1 MNSSGETMGL
11 RQRWTWWR
19 ERRRIYPPDEIHR
32 AGELAEQR
40 LAKVSRAA
48 GRKNGWH
55 VFESVRIPD
64 AEQGGKREI
73 DLVIVGGNTMLVVEQ
88 KHWSGSFE
96 INDEEEF
103 IQHRKNG
110 TTHNHSTVNQR
121 IARKSRMLVAMHNE
135 RVGSDDGV
143 DVRVVL
149 AFTNRNL
156 DWPASVMNLGS
167 TVKDESG
174 FIGLLEEEHPGELN
188 EALLETVA
196 GFGTWDEVELNG
208 GYMCKGDVLEL
219 GLGEAVEQWQSG
231 RTTPLLGQ
239 IDHAQGVL
247 SLFSSRPSKLE
258 LQAGERRLEATL
270 PFGKVL
276 KMHVVGRKHPED
288 IPWSTVSGLNLSTP
302 SLNDGLGQTLE
313 KP

>member
-1 MNSSGETMGL
+1 MKLS
-11 RQRWTWWR
+11 QRWKWWR
-19 ERRRIYPPDEIHR
+19 ERRRHHPPDEIHR

-40 LAKVSRAA
+40 LAKTSRAA
-48 GRKNGWH
+48 GKKNGWH
-55 VFESVRIPD
+55 IFESVRIPD
-64 AEQGGKREI
+64 VEQGGKREI
-73 DLVIVGGNTMLVVEQ
+73 DLVIIGGNTMLVVEQ

-96 INDEEEF
+96 INADEEF

-135 RVGSDDGV
+135 RVGKDDGV

-156 DWPASVMNLGS
+156 DWPSNVMDLGS
-167 TVKDESG
+167 IVKDEAG
-174 FIGLLEEEHPGELN
+174 FIGLLEDENPGELN
-188 EALLETVA
+188 EALLETLQ

-208 GYMCKGDVLEL
+208 GLMCKGDVLDL
-219 GLGEAVEQWQSG
+219 GLGDGIETWQDG
-231 RTTPLLGQ
+231 RRTPLLGST
-239 IDHAQGVL
+239 DHPRGFL
-247 SLFSSRPSKLE
+247 TLFTAPPSQLN
-258 LQAGERRLEATL
+258 LNTGERHMEAKL
-270 PFGKVL
+270 PFGKSL
-276 KMHVVGRKHPED
+276 RMHVVGRKSPED
-288 IPWSTVSGLNLSTP
+288 IPWSTVASLNLSTP

>member
-1 MNSSGETMGL
+1 MNSMNLS
-11 RQRWTWWR
+11 QRWKWWR
-19 ERRRIYPPDEIHR
+19 ERRRHHPPDDIHR

-40 LAKVSRAA
+40 LAKISRAA
-48 GRKNGWH
+48 GKKNGWH

-73 DLVIVGGNTMLVVEQ
+73 DLVIVGGNTLLVVEQ

-96 INDEEEF
+96 INAEEEF

-135 RVGSDDGV
+135 RVGKDEGV

-156 DWPASVMNLGS
+156 DWPSNVMELGS
-167 TVKDESG
+167 IVKDETG
-174 FIGLLEEEHPGELN
+174 FIGLLEDEDPGELN
-188 EALLETVA
+188 QALLETLQ

-208 GYMCKGDVLEL
+208 GLMCKGDVLDL
-219 GLGEAVEQWQSG
+219 GLGDAVVEWQSG
-231 RTTPLLGQ
+231 RRVPLKGSMT
-239 IDHAQGVL
+239 HPKGFL
-247 SLFSSRPSKLE
+247 SLFTAPPSQLS
-258 LQAGERRLEATL
+258 LQAGERHMEAKL
-270 PFGKVL
+270 PFGKTL
-276 KMHVVGRKHPED
+276 KMHVVGQKNPEE
-288 IPWSTVSGLNLSTP
+288 IPWSTVAALNLSTP
-302 SLNDGLGQTLE
+302 SLNDGLGLRLE

>member
-1 MNSSGETMGL
+1 VNSMKLS
-11 RQRWTWWR
+11 QRWKWWR
-19 ERRRIYPPDEIHR
+19 ERRRHHPPDDIHR

-40 LAKVSRAA
+40 LAKISRAA
-48 GRKNGWH
+48 GKKNGWH
-55 VFESVRIPD
+55 IFESVRIPD

-73 DLVIVGGNTMLVVEQ
+73 DLVIVGGNTLLVVEQ

-96 INDEEEF
+96 INAEEEF

-135 RVGSDDGV
+135 RVGKDDGV

-156 DWPASVMNLGS
+156 DWPSNVMELGS
-167 TVKDESG
+167 IVKDEAG
-174 FIGLLEEEHPGELN
+174 FIGLLEEEDPGELN
-188 EALLETVA
+188 QALLETLQ

-208 GYMCKGDVLEL
+208 GLMCKGDVLDL
-219 GLGEAVEQWQSG
+219 GLGDAVVEWQAG
-231 RTTPLLGQ
+231 RRVPLKGSMT
-239 IDHAQGVL
+239 HPKGFL
-247 SLFSSRPSKLE
+247 SLFTAPPSQLR
-258 LQAGERRLEATL
+258 LQAGERHMEAKL
-270 PFGKVL
+270 PFGKTL
-276 KMHVVGRKHPED
+276 KMHVVGQKNPEE
-288 IPWSTVSGLNLSTP
+288 IPWSTVAALNLSTP
-302 SLNDGLGQTLE
+302 SLNDGLGQHLE

>member
-1 MNSSGETMGL
+1 MKLS
-11 RQRWTWWR
+11 QRWKWWR
-19 ERRRIYPPDEIHR
+19 ERRRHHPPDDIHR

-40 LAKVSRAA
+40 LAKISRAA
-48 GRKNGWH
+48 GKKNGWH

-73 DLVIVGGNTMLVVEQ
+73 DLVIVGGNTLLVVEQ

-96 INDEEEF
+96 INAEEEF

-135 RVGSDDGV
+135 RVGKDDGV

-156 DWPASVMNLGS
+156 DWPSNVMELGS
-167 TVKDESG
+167 IVKDEAG
-174 FIGLLEEEHPGELN
+174 FIGLLEDENPGELN
-188 EALLETVA
+188 HALLETLQ

-208 GYMCKGDVLEL
+208 GLMCKGDVLDL
-219 GLGEAVEQWQSG
+219 GLGDAVVEWQTG
-231 RTTPLLGQ
+231 RRVPLKGS
-239 IDHAQGVL
+239 ITHPKGFL
-247 SLFSSRPSKLE
+247 SLFTAPPSQLR
-258 LQAGERRLEATL
+258 LQAGERHMEAKL
-270 PFGKVL
+270 PFGKTL
-276 KMHVVGRKHPED
+276 KMHVVGQKNPEE
-288 IPWSTVSGLNLSTP
+288 IPWSTVAALNLSTP
-302 SLNDGLGQTLE
+302 SLNDGLGQHLE

>member
-1 MNSSGETMGL
+1 MNSMKLS
-11 RQRWTWWR
+11 QRWKWWR
-19 ERRRIYPPDEIHR
+19 ERRRHHPPDDIHR

-40 LAKVSRAA
+40 LAKISRAA
-48 GRKNGWH
+48 GKKNGWH

-73 DLVIVGGNTMLVVEQ
+73 DLVIVGGNTLLVVEQ
-88 KHWSGSFE
+88 KHWSGTFE
-96 INDEEEF
+96 INVEEEF

-135 RVGSDDGV
+135 RVGKDDGV

-156 DWPASVMNLGS
+156 DWPSNVMDLGS
-167 TVKDESG
+167 IVRDEAG
-174 FIGLLEEEHPGELN
+174 FIRLLEDEDPGELN
-188 EALLETVA
+188 QALLETLQ

-208 GYMCKGDVLEL
+208 GLMCKGDVLDL
-219 GLGEAVEQWQSG
+219 GLGDAVVEWQAE
-231 RTTPLLGQ
+231 RRVPLKGS
-239 IDHAQGVL
+239 ISHPNGFF
-247 SLFSSRPSKLE
+247 SLFTAPPSQLR
-258 LQAGERRLEATL
+258 LQAGERHMEAKL
-270 PFGKVL
+270 PFGKTL
-276 KMHVVGRKHPED
+276 KMHVVGRKNPED
-288 IPWSTVSGLNLSTP
+288 IPWSTVAALNLSTP
-302 SLNDGLGQTLE
+302 SLNDGLGQHLE

>member
-1 MNSSGETMGL
+1 MKLS
-11 RQRWTWWR
+11 QRWKWWR
-19 ERRRIYPPDEIHR
+19 ERRRHHPPDEIHR

-40 LAKVSRAA
+40 LAKISRAA
-48 GRKNGWH
+48 GKKNGWH
-55 VFESVRIPD
+55 IFESVRIPD
-64 AEQGGKREI
+64 VEQGGKREI

-96 INDEEEF
+96 INADEEF

-135 RVGSDDGV
+135 RVGKDDGV

-156 DWPASVMNLGS
+156 DWPSNVMDLGS
-167 TVKDESG
+167 IVKDEAG
-174 FIGLLEEEHPGELN
+174 FIGLLEDENPGELN
-188 EALLETVA
+188 EALLETLQ

-208 GYMCKGDVLEL
+208 GLMCKGDVLDL
-219 GLGEAVEQWQSG
+219 GLGDAIETWQDD
-231 RTTPLLGQ
+231 RRTPLLGS
-239 IDHAQGVL
+239 IDHPRGFL
-247 SLFSSRPSKLE
+247 TLFTAPPSQLN
-258 LQAGERRLEATL
+258 LNTGERHMEAKL
-270 PFGKVL
+270 PFGKSL
-276 KMHVVGRKHPED
+276 RMHVVGRKSPED
-288 IPWSTVSGLNLSTP
+288 IPWSTVASLNLSTP

>member
-1 MNSSGETMGL
+1 MNSMKLS
-11 RQRWTWWR
+11 QRWKWWR
-19 ERRRIYPPDEIHR
+19 ERRRHHPPDDIHR

-40 LAKVSRAA
+40 LAKISRAA
-48 GRKNGWH
+48 GKKNGWH

-73 DLVIVGGNTMLVVEQ
+73 DLVIVGGNTLLVVEQ

-96 INDEEEF
+96 INAEEEF

-135 RVGSDDGV
+135 RVGKDDGV

-156 DWPASVMNLGS
+156 DWPSNVMDLGS
-167 TVKDESG
+167 IVKDEAG
-174 FIGLLEEEHPGELN
+174 FIDLLEDENPGELN
-188 EALLETVA
+188 QTLLETLQ

-208 GYMCKGDVLEL
+208 GLMCKGDVLDL
-219 GLGEAVEQWQSG
+219 GLGDAVVEWQTG
-231 RTTPLLGQ
+231 RRVPLKGSMT
-239 IDHAQGVL
+239 HPKGFL
-247 SLFSSRPSKLE
+247 SLFTAPPSQLR
-258 LQAGERRLEATL
+258 LQAGERHMEAKL
-270 PFGKVL
+270 PFGKTL
-276 KMHVVGRKHPED
+276 KMHVVGQKNPEE
-288 IPWSTVSGLNLSTP
+288 IPWSTVAALNLSTP
-302 SLNDGLGQTLE
+302 SLNDGLGQRLE

>member
-1 MNSSGETMGL
+1 MKFA
-11 RQRWTWWR
+11 QRLKWWR
-19 ERRRIYPPDEIHR
+19 ERRRHHPPDDIHR

-40 LAKVSRAA
+40 LAKISRAA
-48 GRKNGWH
+48 GKKNGWH

-64 AEQGGKREI
+64 VEQGGKREI
-73 DLVIVGGNTMLVVEQ
+73 DLVIVGGNTLLVVEQ

-96 INDEEEF
+96 INGDEEF

-135 RVGSDDGV
+135 RVGNDDGV

-156 DWPASVMNLGS
+156 DWPANVMGLGS
-167 TVKDESG
+167 AVKDEAG
-174 FIGLLEEEHPGELN
+174 FIALLEDENPGPLN
-188 EALLETVA
+188 EALLETLQ

-208 GYMCKGDVLEL
+208 GLMCKGDVLDL
-219 GLGEAVEQWQSG
+219 GLGEAINEWQGG
-231 RTTPLLGQ
+231 RRSPLKGAVV
-239 IDHAQGVL
+239 HPRGFL
-247 SLFSSRPSKLE
+247 SLFRTSASRLT
-258 LQAGERRLEATL
+258 LHAGERHVEAQL
-270 PFGKVL
+270 SYGKSL
-276 KMHVVGRKHPED
+276 KMHVVGRKSPED
-288 IPWSTVSGLNLSTP
+288 IPWSTVASINLSTP
-302 SLNDGLGQTLE
+302 SLNDGLGQDLE

>member
-1 MNSSGETMGL
+1 MKLS
-11 RQRWTWWR
+11 QRWKWWR
-19 ERRRIYPPDEIHR
+19 ERRRHHPPDDIHR

-40 LAKVSRAA
+40 LAKISRAA
-48 GRKNGWH
+48 GKKNGWH

-73 DLVIVGGNTMLVVEQ
+73 DLVIVGGNTLLVVEQ

-96 INDEEEF
+96 INAEEEF

-135 RVGSDDGV
+135 RVGKDDGV

-156 DWPASVMNLGS
+156 DWPSNVMELGS
-167 TVKDESG
+167 IVKDEAG
-174 FIGLLEEEHPGELN
+174 FIGLLEDENPGELN
-188 EALLETVA
+188 HALLETLQ

-208 GYMCKGDVLEL
+208 GLMCKGDVLDL
-219 GLGEAVEQWQSG
+219 GLGDAVVEWQTG
-231 RTTPLLGQ
+231 RRVPLKGSMT
-239 IDHAQGVL
+239 HPKGFL
-247 SLFSSRPSKLE
+247 SLFTAPPSQLR
-258 LQAGERRLEATL
+258 LQAGERHMEAKL
-270 PFGKVL
+270 PFGKTL
-276 KMHVVGRKHPED
+276 KMHVVGQKNPEE
-288 IPWSTVSGLNLSTP
+288 IPWSTVAALNLSTP
-302 SLNDGLGQTLE
+302 SLNDGLGQRLE

>member
-1 MNSSGETMGL
+1 MKLS
-11 RQRWTWWR
+11 QRWKWWR
-19 ERRRIYPPDEIHR
+19 ERRRHHPPDDIHR

-40 LAKVSRAA
+40 LAKISRAA
-48 GRKNGWH
+48 GKKNGWH

-73 DLVIVGGNTMLVVEQ
+73 DLVIVGGNTLLVVEQ

-96 INDEEEF
+96 INAEEEF

-135 RVGSDDGV
+135 RVGKDDGV

-156 DWPASVMNLGS
+156 DWPSNVMELGS
-167 TVKDESG
+167 IVKDEAG
-174 FIGLLEEEHPGELN
+174 FIGLLEEEDPGELN
-188 EALLETVA
+188 QALLETLQ

-208 GYMCKGDVLEL
+208 GLMCKGDVLDL
-219 GLGEAVEQWQSG
+219 GLGDAVVEWQAG
-231 RTTPLLGQ
+231 RRVPLKGSMT
-239 IDHAQGVL
+239 HPKGFF
-247 SLFSSRPSKLE
+247 SLFTAPPSQLR
-258 LQAGERRLEATL
+258 LQAGERHMEAKL
-270 PFGKVL
+270 PFGKTL
-276 KMHVVGRKHPED
+276 KMHVVGQKNPEE
-288 IPWSTVSGLNLSTP
+288 IPWSTVAALNLSTP
-302 SLNDGLGQTLE
+302 SLNDGLGQHLE

>member
-1 MNSSGETMGL
+1 MKLS
-11 RQRWTWWR
+11 QRWKWWR
-19 ERRRIYPPDEIHR
+19 ERRRHHPPDDIHR

-40 LAKVSRAA
+40 LAKISRAA
-48 GRKNGWH
+48 GKKNGWH

-73 DLVIVGGNTMLVVEQ
+73 DLVIVGGNTLLVVEQ

-96 INDEEEF
+96 INAEEEF

-135 RVGSDDGV
+135 RVGKDEGV

-156 DWPASVMNLGS
+156 DWPSNVMELGS
-167 TVKDESG
+167 IVKDETG
-174 FIGLLEEEHPGELN
+174 FIGLLEDEDPGELN
-188 EALLETVA
+188 QALLETLQ

-208 GYMCKGDVLEL
+208 GLMCKGDVLDL
-219 GLGEAVEQWQSG
+219 GLGDAVVEWQSG
-231 RTTPLLGQ
+231 RRVPLKGSMT
-239 IDHAQGVL
+239 HPKGFL
-247 SLFSSRPSKLE
+247 SLFTAPPSQLR
-258 LQAGERRLEATL
+258 LQAGERHMEAKL
-270 PFGKVL
+270 PFGKTL
-276 KMHVVGRKHPED
+276 KMHVVGQKNPEE
-288 IPWSTVSGLNLSTP
+288 IPWSTVAALNLSTP
-302 SLNDGLGQTLE
+302 SLNDGLGQQLE

>member
-1 MNSSGETMGL
+1 MKLS
-11 RQRWTWWR
+11 QRWKWWR
-19 ERRRIYPPDEIHR
+19 ERRRHHPPDDIHR

-40 LAKVSRAA
+40 LAKISRAA
-48 GRKNGWH
+48 GKKNGWH

-73 DLVIVGGNTMLVVEQ
+73 DLVIVGGNTLLVVEQ

-96 INDEEEF
+96 INAEEEF

-135 RVGSDDGV
+135 RVGKDDGV

-156 DWPASVMNLGS
+156 DWPSNVMELGS
-167 TVKDESG
+167 IVKDEAG
-174 FIGLLEEEHPGELN
+174 FIGLLEDENPGELN
-188 EALLETVA
+188 HALLETLQ

-208 GYMCKGDVLEL
+208 GLMCKGDVLDL
-219 GLGEAVEQWQSG
+219 GLGDAVVEWQTG
-231 RTTPLLGQ
+231 RRVPLKGSMT
-239 IDHAQGVL
+239 HPKGFL
-247 SLFSSRPSKLE
+247 SLFTAPPSQLR
-258 LQAGERRLEATL
+258 LQAGERHMEAKL
-270 PFGKVL
+270 PYGKTL
-276 KMHVVGRKHPED
+276 KMHVVGQKNPEE
-288 IPWSTVSGLNLSTP
+288 IPWSTVASLNLSTP
-302 SLNDGLGQTLE
+302 SLNDGLGQRLE

>member
-1 MNSSGETMGL
+1 MKLS
-11 RQRWTWWR
+11 QRWKWWR
-19 ERRRIYPPDEIHR
+19 ERRRHHPPDDIHR

-40 LAKVSRAA
+40 LAKISRAA
-48 GRKNGWH
+48 GKKNGWH
-55 VFESVRIPD
+55 IFESVRIPD

-73 DLVIVGGNTMLVVEQ
+73 DLVIVGGNTLLVVEQ

-96 INDEEEF
+96 INAEEEF

-135 RVGSDDGV
+135 RVGKDDGV

-156 DWPASVMNLGS
+156 DWPSNVMELGS
-167 TVKDESG
+167 IVKDEAG
-174 FIGLLEEEHPGELN
+174 FIGLLEEEDPGELN
-188 EALLETVA
+188 QALLETLQ

-208 GYMCKGDVLEL
+208 GLMCKGDVLDL
-219 GLGEAVEQWQSG
+219 GLGDAVVEWQAG
-231 RTTPLLGQ
+231 RRVPLKGSMT
-239 IDHAQGVL
+239 HPKGFL
-247 SLFSSRPSKLE
+247 SLFTAPPSQLR
-258 LQAGERRLEATL
+258 LQAGERHMEAKL
-270 PFGKVL
+270 PFGKTL
-276 KMHVVGRKHPED
+276 KMHVVGQKNPEE
-288 IPWSTVSGLNLSTP
+288 ILWSTVAALNLSTP
-302 SLNDGLGQTLE
+302 SLNDGLGQHLE

>member
-1 MNSSGETMGL
+1 MKLGA
-11 RQRWTWWR
+11 RWTWWR
-19 ERRRIYPPDEIHR
+19 ERRRFHPPDEIHR

-40 LAKVSRAA
+40 LAKISRAA
-48 GRKNGWH
+48 GKANGWH

-73 DLVIVGGNTMLVVEQ
+73 DLVIVGGNTLLVVEQ

-96 INDEEEF
+96 INAEEEF

-121 IARKSRMLVAMHNE
+121 IARKARMLVAMHNE
-135 RVGSDDGV
+135 RVGKDDDV

-156 DWPASVMNLGS
+156 DWPSTVMDLGS
-167 TVKDESG
+167 IVKDEAG
-174 FIGLLEEEHPGELN
+174 FIGLLEEEDPGELN
-188 EALLETVA
+188 EGLLETLA

-208 GYMCKGDVLEL
+208 GLMCKGDVLDL
-219 GLGEAVEQWQSG
+219 GLGGSVEAWQSG
-231 RTTPLLGQ
+231 RRAPLTGTVV
-239 IDHAQGVL
+239 HPGGWRAFL
-247 SLFSSRPSKLE
+247 SSKPSKLN
-258 LQAGERRLEATL
+258 LAAGERRIEASL
-270 PFGKVL
+270 PYGTTMR
-276 KMHVVGRKHPED
+276 MHVVGKKSPED
-288 IPWSTVSGLNLSTP
+288 IPWSTIASINLSTP
-302 SLNDGLGQTLE
+302 SLNDHLGQSSQ

>member
-1 MNSSGETMGL
+1 MKLS
-11 RQRWTWWR
+11 QRWKWWR
-19 ERRRIYPPDEIHR
+19 ERRRHHPPDDIHR

-40 LAKVSRAA
+40 LAKISRAA
-48 GRKNGWH
+48 GKKNGWH
-55 VFESVRIPD
+55 IFESVRIPD

-73 DLVIVGGNTMLVVEQ
+73 DLVIVGGNTLLVVEQ

-96 INDEEEF
+96 INAEEEF

-135 RVGSDDGV
+135 RVGKDDGV

-156 DWPASVMNLGS
+156 DWPSNVMELGS
-167 TVKDESG
+167 IVKDEAG
-174 FIGLLEEEHPGELN
+174 FIALLEEEDPGELN
-188 EALLETVA
+188 QALLETLQ

-208 GYMCKGDVLEL
+208 GLMCKGDVLDL
-219 GLGEAVEQWQSG
+219 GLGDAVVEWQAG
-231 RTTPLLGQ
+231 RRVPLKGSMT
-239 IDHAQGVL
+239 HPKGFL
-247 SLFSSRPSKLE
+247 SLFTAPPSQLR
-258 LQAGERRLEATL
+258 LQAGERHMEAKL
-270 PFGKVL
+270 PFGKSL
-276 KMHVVGRKHPED
+276 KMHVVGQKNPEE
-288 IPWSTVSGLNLSTP
+288 IPWSTVAALNLSTP
-302 SLNDGLGQTLE
+302 SLNDGLGQHLE

>member
-1 MNSSGETMGL
+1 MRFSE
-11 RQRWTWWR
+11 RWKWWR
-19 ERRRIYPPDEIHR
+19 ERRRHHPPDDIHR

-40 LAKVSRAA
+40 LAKISRAA
-48 GRKNGWH
+48 GKGNGWH

-73 DLVIVGGNTMLVVEQ
+73 DLVIVGGNTLLVVEQ

-96 INDEEEF
+96 INANEEF

-135 RVGSDDGV
+135 RVGKDDGV

-156 DWPASVMNLGS
+156 DWPSNVMDLGS
-167 TVKDESG
+167 IVKDEAG
-174 FIGLLEEEHPGELN
+174 FIALLEDENPGELN
-188 EALLETVA
+188 ETLLETLQ

-208 GYMCKGDVLEL
+208 GLMCKGDVLDL
-219 GLGEAVEQWQSG
+219 GLGDAITEWQAG
-231 RTTPLLGQ
+231 RRAPLQGS
-239 IDHAQGVL
+239 IDHPKGFFA
-247 SLFSSRPSKLE
+247 LFTAPPSQLN
-258 LQAGERRLEATL
+258 LQAGERHMEAKL
-270 PFGKVL
+270 PYGKSL
-276 KMHVVGRKHPED
+276 KMHVVGQKNPEE
-288 IPWSTVSGLNLSTP
+288 IPWATVASLNLSTP
-302 SLNDGLGQTLE
+302 SLNDGLGQSIE
-313 KP
+313 KA

>member
-1 MNSSGETMGL
+1 MNSMKLS
-11 RQRWTWWR
+11 QRWKWWR
-19 ERRRIYPPDEIHR
+19 ERRRHHPPDDIHR

-40 LAKVSRAA
+40 LAKISRAA
-48 GRKNGWH
+48 GKKNGWH
-55 VFESVRIPD
+55 IFESVRIPD

-73 DLVIVGGNTMLVVEQ
+73 DLVIVGGNTLLVVEQ

-96 INDEEEF
+96 INAEEEF

-135 RVGSDDGV
+135 RVGKDDGV

-156 DWPASVMNLGS
+156 DWPSNVMELGS
-167 TVKDESG
+167 IVKDEAG
-174 FIGLLEEEHPGELN
+174 FIGLLEEEDPGELN
-188 EALLETVA
+188 QALLETLQ

-208 GYMCKGDVLEL
+208 GLMCKGDVLDL
-219 GLGEAVEQWQSG
+219 GLGDAVVEWQAG
-231 RTTPLLGQ
+231 RRVPLKGSMT
-239 IDHAQGVL
+239 HPKGFL
-247 SLFSSRPSKLE
+247 SLFTAPPSQLR
-258 LQAGERRLEATL
+258 LQAGERHMEAKL
-270 PFGKVL
+270 PFGKTL
-276 KMHVVGRKHPED
+276 KMHVVGQKNPEE
-288 IPWSTVSGLNLSTP
+288 IPWSTVAALNLSTP
-302 SLNDGLGQTLE
+302 SLNDGLGQHLE

>member
-1 MNSSGETMGL
+1 MKLS
-11 RQRWTWWR
+11 QRWKWWR
-19 ERRRIYPPDEIHR
+19 ERRRHHPPDDIHR

-40 LAKVSRAA
+40 LAKISRAA
-48 GRKNGWH
+48 GKKNGWH
-55 VFESVRIPD
+55 IFESVRIPD

-73 DLVIVGGNTMLVVEQ
+73 DLVIVGGNTLLVVEQ

-96 INDEEEF
+96 INAEEEF

-135 RVGSDDGV
+135 RVGKDDGV

-156 DWPASVMNLGS
+156 DWPSNVMELGS
-167 TVKDESG
+167 IVKDEAG
-174 FIGLLEEEHPGELN
+174 FIGLLEEEDPGELN
-188 EALLETVA
+188 QALLETLQ

-208 GYMCKGDVLEL
+208 GLMCKGDVLDL
-219 GLGEAVEQWQSG
+219 GLGDAVVEWQAG
-231 RTTPLLGQ
+231 RRVPLKGSMT
-239 IDHAQGVL
+239 HPKGFL
-247 SLFSSRPSKLE
+247 SLFTAPPSQLR
-258 LQAGERRLEATL
+258 LQAGERHMEAKL
-270 PFGKVL
+270 PFGKTL
-276 KMHVVGRKHPED
+276 KMHVVGQKNPEE
-288 IPWSTVSGLNLSTP
+288 IPWSTVATLNLSTP
-302 SLNDGLGQTLE
+302 SLNDGLGQHLE